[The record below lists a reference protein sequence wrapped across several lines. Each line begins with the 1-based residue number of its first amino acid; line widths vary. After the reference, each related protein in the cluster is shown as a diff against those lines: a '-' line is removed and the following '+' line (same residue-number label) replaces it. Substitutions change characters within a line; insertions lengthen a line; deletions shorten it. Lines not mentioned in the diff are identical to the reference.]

1 VNWGAYHSV
10 EFGFATEHPEYNALG
25 SQTAQPISS
34 WNTTIA
40 YRTPF
45 CTSVSSTQEVIKP
58 FGNYSEYPK
67 EMNSSS
73 PNGFGGSGDCI
84 EFPTGYKF
92 PLETGP
98 DLGCATTAEQFW
110 SFGFR
115 LSPKDDRN
123 LNQRYCV
130 VPVVVQDSCTVTVVN
145 PVNKSKLATLDEIE
159 NTIVYETRNL
169 CDGQFADNKK
179 LVDINYQSLN
189 YSVEEAKFSGNRYVV
204 LSMRCAP
211 FPGVDYL
218 KLNAAD
224 EETFDWATDDVA
236 VNMDLDELDRVRTRY
251 DRIEYHHFPSSRSHQ
266 FDYLEVSS
274 PVSAHLMQRKICA
287 DRFYSRY
294 KDGTTNVNFFCY
306 KDTFSD
312 TVLHSSSTKLSQ
324 FLRYAFRGT
333 KSKDPQYAG
342 VIVPNPVQTSV
353 EYKQPDSVNHGNEIV
368 SINYAEVSNGA
379 TIGNA
384 TVLGSDADDIYCGP
398 NAIRSMYP
406 NATWGAVCLI
416 ATLSN
421 ETNTFKRGNKDG
433 TNYHVTYSN
442 GQNSAASPFSIVID
456 LGRERSFTMA
466 RYYQSFFTGKITHA
480 ALDMSSSGALE
491 SRTSQ
496 NWTEVHPYALC
507 DNSNASN
514 GTEVR
519 FAKKSARYIRVR
531 LYNDGR
537 YGSSNTEIYLFKLF
551 KIT

>member
-1 VNWGAYHSV
+1 
-10 EFGFATEHPEYNALG
+10 
-25 SQTAQPISS
+25 
-34 WNTTIA
+34 
-40 YRTPF
+40 
-45 CTSVSSTQEVIKP
+45 
-58 FGNYSEYPK
+58 
-67 EMNSSS
+67 
-73 PNGFGGSGDCI
+73 
-84 EFPTGYKF
+84 
-92 PLETGP
+92 
-98 DLGCATTAEQFW
+98 
-110 SFGFR
+110 
-115 LSPKDDRN
+115 
-123 LNQRYCV
+123 
-130 VPVVVQDSCTVTVVN
+130 
-145 PVNKSKLATLDEIE
+145 
-159 NTIVYETRNL
+159 
-169 CDGQFADNKK
+169 
-179 LVDINYQSLN
+179 
-189 YSVEEAKFSGNRYVV
+189 
-204 LSMRCAP
+204 
-211 FPGVDYL
+211 
-218 KLNAAD
+218 
-224 EETFDWATDDVA
+224 
-236 VNMDLDELDRVRTRY
+236 
-251 DRIEYHHFPSSRSHQ
+251 
-266 FDYLEVSS
+266 
-274 PVSAHLMQRKICA
+274 
-287 DRFYSRY
+287 
-294 KDGTTNVNFFCY
+294 
-306 KDTFSD
+306 
-312 TVLHSSSTKLSQ
+312 
-324 FLRYAFRGT
+324 
-333 KSKDPQYAG
+333 